1 MIVADT
7 GDFKKFICKRIIEA
21 IINNGHESRKEWM
34 IRIFSEA
41 GKRNSRNTDYQFCP
55 NQKKHMRKN
64 LPAYKLMWVPN
75 QPIII

>member
-21 IINNGHESRKEWM
+21 IINNGRESRKEWM

-55 NQKKHMRKN
+55 NQKKAHEKEFTC
-64 LPAYKLMWVPN
+64 LQIDVGA
-75 QPIII
+75 